1 MVYGLPKYRRTA
13 HVSSSS
19 FTPGYRPMSAISR
32 SLSVFA
38 ALGFAACASSGGQM
52 DPPAPTTAAPAAPA
66 AAAAAA
72 APAAAATTMPAGLFS
87 QAQATRGRDQ
97 FRSMCTECHTSG
109 EFSDNAF
116 KVKWSRRSVGD
127 LYEFIHTSMPDDAP
141 GILTEAQAID
151 LTAYILES
159 NGFPPGSRQMQPD
172 QAALDAISLSA
183 LRSE

>member
-1 MVYGLPKYRRTA
+1 VYGLPKDRRTA
-13 HVSSSS
+13 HVSLSS
-19 FTPGYRPMSAISR
+19 FTPGNRPMSAISR

-38 ALGFAACASSGGQM
+38 ALGIAACASSGGQVEE
-52 DPPAPTTAAPAAPA
+52 PAPAPAQTTT
-66 AAAAAA
+66 AAA
-72 APAAAATTMPAGLFS
+72 APTGAPAGLFS
-87 QAQATRGRDQ
+87 QAQANRGRDS
-97 FRSMCTECHTSG
+97 FRSMCTECHTAG

-127 LYEFIHTSMPDDAP
+127 LYEFIHTAMPDDAP

-151 LTAYILES
+151 LTAYILEM
-159 NGFPPGSRQMQPD
+159 NGFESGSRQMQPD